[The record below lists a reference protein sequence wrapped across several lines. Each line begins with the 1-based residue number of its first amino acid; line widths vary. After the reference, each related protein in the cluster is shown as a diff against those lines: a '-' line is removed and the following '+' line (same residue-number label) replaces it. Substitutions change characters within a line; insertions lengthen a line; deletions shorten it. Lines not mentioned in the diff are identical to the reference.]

1 MMHTRLAGRFVGLSR
16 QELALVAITALW
28 GSTFVIVH
36 LAVRYSGPWFF
47 VGIRFLTAGL
57 AAAVVFHKGLRG
69 VRRRD
74 VLAGVSI
81 GVCIYLG
88 YGLQTFGLQT
98 ISSSTSAFITAVYVP
113 LVPLLQWAVFRKPP
127 DRMALLG
134 VALAFAG
141 LVLLAGPDALR
152 IGLGPGEIA
161 TLVSTIA
168 MAGEIVLIS
177 VFAGRTSLGN
187 VTVIQLLTAGVL
199 GLLTMP
205 VVGEGIPAFSWAW
218 LLPAVG
224 MGAASCLIQ
233 LTMNWAQRSVSPTRA
248 TVIYAG
254 EPVWGG
260 VVGRIA
266 GDRLP
271 ALAILGAA
279 LIVAGV
285 IASELKPRGRP
296 TAGSPGEKSDSLAC
310 S

>member
-1 MMHTRLAGRFVGLSR
+1 MMHIRPPGRLAGLSR
-16 QELALVAITALW
+16 QELALVAVTALW
-28 GSTFVIVH
+28 GATFVVVH
-36 LAVRYSGPWFF
+36 LAVQHSGPWFF
-47 VGIRFLTAGL
+47 IGIRFLVAGA
-57 AAAVVFHKGLRG
+57 AAAVVFHRGLRC
-69 VRRRD
+69 VRGRD

-81 GVCIYLG
+81 GVCLFFG

-98 ISSSTSAFITAVYVP
+98 ISASTSAFITAVYVP
-113 LVPLLQWAVFRKPP
+113 LVPLLQWAVFRKLP

-134 VALAFAG
+134 VAFAFAG
-141 LVLLAGPDALR
+141 LILIAGPDALR

-168 MAGEIVLIS
+168 MAGEIILIS
-177 VFAGRTSLGN
+177 VFAGRTNLGN
-187 VTVIQLLTAGVL
+187 VTVIQLLTAGAL

-205 VVGEGIPAFSWAW
+205 VVDEGIPAFSWAW

-248 TVIYAG
+248 TIIYAG

-260 VVGRIA
+260 IAGRIA

-271 ALAILGAA
+271 ALAIFGAA
-279 LIVAGV
+279 LIVVGV
-285 IASELKPRGRP
+285 ITSELKPRNRRAADSP
-296 TAGSPGEKSDSLAC
+296 SETTATPG
-310 S
+310 